1 MTCSEEYFVLL
12 MDILPSWE
20 MWKDLFHHFAVS
32 ERVTGSVA
40 ICCGTGL
47 FAPRADRSLLMP
59 KNTSL
64 VLKLVEAECHW
75 YDYLGYWWELHLS
88 HFPRMQPGTSPEQQF
103 TFSNYGAQ
111 EWQNGENAAATKQ
124 GNYRQKA
131 PIEQSQG
138 EPLVFS
144 LKFYLSTGH
153 SRSAGC
159 KGWMQHLMYF

>member
-32 ERVTGSVA
+32 EMVTGSVA

-64 VLKLVEAECHW
+64 ILKLVEAECHW
-75 YDYLGYWWELHLS
+75 YDYLGHWWELHLS
-88 HFPRMQPGTSPEQQF
+88 HFPRMQPGTSLR
-103 TFSNYGAQ
+103 SNNSPFQITEPRSGRTEKMQ
-111 EWQNGENAAATKQ
+111 LLQNKGITGKKPHSNKARENHWCLA
-124 GNYRQKA
+124 
-131 PIEQSQG
+131 
-138 EPLVFS
+138 
-144 LKFYLSTGH
+144 
-153 SRSAGC
+153 
-159 KGWMQHLMYF
+159 